1 MVNFMIDNLIEKASK
16 YIYDCRINHRILNVI
31 QKEYI
36 AKTEKEAYL
45 IQNAVHKLLDQEIKD
60 NVIGRKIGC
69 TTKIM
74 QDYLNIK
81 TPCAGRI
88 RSNNCFNSSVELL
101 FKNYKKVGVECE
113 IAVSLDSDLYVKKN
127 ISHEYLYSVIDK
139 VFTAIEIVDDRYENW
154 SLLGAN
160 RLIADD
166 FFGAGCVLGDCVPI
180 KNITD
185 LKKLKGRMYIN
196 NNIVGFGTGA
206 DIMKNPVLA
215 LKWLIERDDIVQ
227 GYLPA
232 GSIILLGSMVQTHW
246 LKKGDEVRTIVSEIG
261 ESRVKFI

>member
-1 MVNFMIDNLIEKASK
+1 MVGNLIEKTAK
-16 YIYDCRINHRILNVI
+16 YIYDCRINHRILKVM

-36 AKTEKEAYL
+36 SKTEKEAYL
-45 IQNAVHKLLDQEIKD
+45 IQNVVHKLLDQEKKD
-60 NVIGRKIGC
+60 SVIGRKIGC

-74 QDYLNIK
+74 RDYLNIK
-81 TPCAGRI
+81 SPCAGRI
-88 RSNNCFNSSVELL
+88 RSNNCFNSSVELP

-113 IAVSLDSDLYVKKN
+113 IAISLDSDLYVNQN
-127 ISHEYLYSVIDK
+127 ISIEYLYSAIDK

-166 FFGAGCVLGDCVPI
+166 FFAAGCVLGDCVPLKSI
-180 KNITD
+180 RD

-196 NNIVGFGTGA
+196 DNVIGFGTGA
-206 DIMKNPVLA
+206 DIMKNPILA
-215 LKWLIERDDIVQ
+215 LKWLIGREDIVR

-232 GSIILLGSMVQTHW
+232 GSIVLLGSMVQTQW
-246 LKKGDEVRTIVSEIG
+246 LEKGDEVRTIVSEIG